1 MPKIA
6 CAGNIVADVVA
17 RPVSHYPERGVCAHV
32 EQMELHVGGC
42 ASNTGLAIAKLGLP
56 TTVIGRVGNDVFGDF
71 VIQELQKHGVDTR
84 GIQRSTTTGTSS
96 TMVMVHPDGE
106 RSFIHFMGTNA
117 EFSPDDIDWS
127 LVQECQVFHLAGIF
141 LTPRMDGLPAM
152 EVLQQARKRGLT
164 TTLDVTWD
172 SSGRWMSVL
181 RPCLPYVDYFLPN
194 FGEASSLAGGKTEP
208 DAIAELFLEAGVGT
222 AVIKMAGEGC
232 YVKNRETAFHLPA
245 YSVEVVDM
253 LGAGDCFCAGF
264 TVGLALGW
272 DLYTTAR
279 LANAV
284 GALCVTQLG
293 ATTGVRPLKETLQW
307 AGIEPPKPLS

>member
-1 MPKIA
+1 MPKIV
-6 CAGNIVADVVA
+6 CAGNLTADVVA
-17 RPVSHYPERGVCAHV
+17 RPVVHYPERGVCAHV
-32 EQMELHVGGC
+32 QQMELHVGGC

-56 TTVIGRVGNDVFGDF
+56 IAVIGRVGTDVFGDF
-71 VIQELQKHGVDTR
+71 VVQTLQAHGVDTR
-84 GIQRSTTTGTSS
+84 GIRRSTTAGTST

-106 RSFIHFMGTNA
+106 RSFIHYMGTNA
-117 EFSPDDIDWS
+117 EFNPDDIDWEVVS
-127 LVQECQVFHLAGIF
+127 GAKVFHLAGIF

-152 EVLQQARKRGLT
+152 EVLKRAKSMGLT

-172 SSGRWMSVL
+172 STGRWMSLL
-181 RPCLPYVDYFLPN
+181 RPCLPYADYFLPN
-194 FGEASSLAGGKTEP
+194 FGEASSLAEGKTDP
-208 DAIAELFLEAGVGT
+208 DTIADVFLDAGVGT

-272 DLYTTAR
+272 DLHTTAR

-293 ATTGVRPLKETLQW
+293 ATTGVRPLRETLEW
-307 AGIEPPKPLS
+307 AGIEPPTPLS